1 LKAYADSS
9 FIVALYLQRQSS
21 PIAAAFM
28 QQQGVPLPF
37 NPWHRLE
44 VRNAIRLAVFHRVID
59 SHQGKTQLKQ
69 VDADLRKETLI
80 AHVAI
85 DWVSAL
91 REAEKL
97 GATHNESIGCRSAD
111 LFHIAAAIEWG
122 ADHFLTFDERQKK
135 MAKAVGLAVRN

>member
-1 LKAYADSS
+1 MKAYADSS
-9 FIVALYLQRQSS
+9 FIVALYLQQQSS